1 MANKSGMDRLAD
13 LAHHAKALKDIIK
26 AALRGGWHAAA
37 LQALKHYWPQLL
49 TVALILLFLPLLIFL
64 CLPAILFGFGSS
76 GGGVTASMTL
86 QATTVK
92 GYYDRYAEYCTAR
105 IDEIKK
111 TVIDGREDG
120 GDDTVH
126 EAPDREY
133 TYEIVLTGGPMAENW
148 FIALHSV
155 ATGNDLNAMS
165 EQSVREFVEK
175 SIVYTVEDMPAETA
189 ATTTHG
195 TAATTTATAFH
206 DDTVN
211 DPPMPE
217 SSGTSE
223 SSTTSTTQP
232 TKATKILTIRYLSPD
247 EFMEY
252 YSYSDADRNWAQLM
266 VQTLQQGTSA
276 TG

>member
-26 AALRGGWHAAA
+26 AALRGGWHAVA
-37 LQALKHYWPQLL
+37 LQALKHYWPQILAI
-49 TVALILLFLPLLIFL
+49 ALVLLFLPLLIFL
-64 CLPAILFGFGSS
+64 CLPAMLFGFGSS
-76 GGGVTASMTL
+76 GGGATASMSL

-92 GYYDRYAEYCTAR
+92 GYYDRYADYCAAR
-105 IDEIKK
+105 IEAIQKAVIADES
-111 TVIDGREDG
+111 G

-126 EAPDREY
+126 EAPDQECN
-133 TYEIVLTGGPMAENW
+133 YEVVLTGKPMEENW

-155 ATGNDLNAMS
+155 TTGNDLNAMS

-175 SIVYTVEDMPAETA
+175 SIVYTVEDMPEETE
-189 ATTTHG
+189 
-195 TAATTTATAFH
+195 TTTAGTAVTTTTTAFH

-217 SSGTSE
+217 SNAASE
-223 SSTTSTTQP
+223 SSTTSATEP
-232 TKATKILTIRYLSPD
+232 PAATKILKIRYLSPD
-247 EFMEY
+247 EFMDY

-266 VQTLQQGTSA
+266 VQTLEQGTSSA
-276 TG
+276 G

>member
-13 LAHHAKALKDIIK
+13 LAHHTKALKDIIK
-26 AALRGGWHAAA
+26 AALSGGWHAAA
-37 LQALKHYWPQLL
+37 LQAVKHYWPQILA
-49 TVALILLFLPLLIFL
+49 VALVLLFLPLLIFL
-64 CLPAILFGFGSS
+64 CLPAMLFGFGSS
-76 GGGVTASMTL
+76 GGGATASMNG
-86 QATTVK
+86 QAQAVK

-105 IDEIKK
+105 IDAIQKM
-111 TVIDGREDG
+111 VIEGGESS

-133 TYEIVLTGGPMAENW
+133 TYEIVLAGEPMEEDW

-155 ATGNDLNAMS
+155 TTGNDLNAMS
-165 EQSVREFVEK
+165 EQSVREFVER
-175 SIVYTVEDMPAETA
+175 SIVYTVEDKPAETE
-189 ATTTHG
+189 TTTTAA

-217 SSGTSE
+217 SGGASE

-232 TKATKILTIRYLSPD
+232 PAATKILTIRYLSPD
-247 EFMEY
+247 EFMDY
-252 YSYSDADRNWAQLM
+252 YRYSDADRNWAQLM
-266 VQTLQQGTSA
+266 VQTLHQETSSA
-276 TG
+276 G

>member
-37 LQALKHYWPQLL
+37 LQAVKHYWPQILAI
-49 TVALILLFLPLLIFL
+49 ALVLMFLPLLIFL
-64 CLPAILFGFGSS
+64 CLPAMLFGFGSS
-76 GGGVTASMTL
+76 GGGATASMSL

-92 GYYDRYAEYCTAR
+92 GYYDRYCTAR
-105 IDEIKK
+105 IEAIQKA
-111 TVIDGREDG
+111 VIAGNESG

-126 EAPDREY
+126 EAPDQEY
-133 TYEIVLTGGPMAENW
+133 SYEVVLTGTPMEENW

-155 ATGNDLNAMS
+155 TTGNDLNAMS

-175 SIVYTVEDMPAETA
+175 SIVYTVEDKPAETE
-189 ATTTHG
+189 TTTG
-195 TAATTTATAFH
+195 TAAITTTTAFH

-211 DPPMPE
+211 NPPVPE

-223 SSTTSTTQP
+223 SSTTSATEP
-232 TKATKILTIRYLSPD
+232 PAATKILKIRYLSPP
-247 EFMEY
+247 EFMDY
-252 YSYSDADRNWAQLM
+252 YHYSDADRNWAQLM
-266 VQTLQQGTSA
+266 VQTLEQGTSSA
-276 TG
+276 G

>member
-37 LQALKHYWPQLL
+37 LQAVKHYWPQILAA
-49 TVALILLFLPLLIFL
+49 ALVLLFLPLLIFL
-64 CLPAILFGFGSS
+64 CLPAMLFGFGSS
-76 GGGVTASMTL
+76 GGGATASMSL

-92 GYYDRYAEYCTAR
+92 GYYDRYAEYCAAH

-111 TVIDGREDG
+111 TVIDGG
-120 GDDTVH
+120 GSSGDDTVH
-126 EAPDREY
+126 KPPDQEY
-133 TYEIVLTGGPMAENW
+133 TYEIVLTGTPMEEDW

-155 ATGNDLNAMS
+155 TTGNDLNAMS
-165 EQSVREFVEK
+165 EQSVREFVER
-175 SIVYTVEDMPAETA
+175 SIVYTVEDKPAETE
-189 ATTTHG
+189 TTTTAA

-217 SSGTSE
+217 SGGASE

-232 TKATKILTIRYLSPD
+232 PAATTILTIRYLSPD
-247 EFMEY
+247 EFMDY
-252 YSYSDADRNWAQLM
+252 YRYSDADRNWAQLM
-266 VQTLQQGTSA
+266 VQTLQQETSS